1 MKAYLIESKGSMV
14 ARVSIT
20 LPRSIG
26 GARRHYNGYD
36 TVFS

>member
-1 MKAYLIESKGSMV
+1 
-14 ARVSIT
+14 VSIT

-26 GARRHYNGYD
+26 GALRHYNGYD